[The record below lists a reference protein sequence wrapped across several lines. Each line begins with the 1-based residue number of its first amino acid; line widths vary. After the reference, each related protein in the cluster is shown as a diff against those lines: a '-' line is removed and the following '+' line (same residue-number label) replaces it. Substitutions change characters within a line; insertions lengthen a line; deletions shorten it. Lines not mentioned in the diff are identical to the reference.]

1 MNPISRQREGLQNFT
16 RGAEIWLHQTRMMFS
31 SMLMILVAA
40 LVIGFVGIYVGMIC
54 WASKDEMYY
63 SQKYMEASFKG
74 FIFPETGKVTLLI
87 DGHEAE
93 VNPIVAKEIAR
104 PFKEMAIWKIYV
116 LSMIGLFIGG
126 VSFFVLIWAL
136 TKYGG
141 RKMKDDH
148 LRGGKRTSGEILKKQ
163 LLEKHEASPYS
174 MAGVPM
180 RKNSEALHCLV
191 TGATGTGKSVV
202 ILDMLDQIR
211 QQGKRAAVYDPTGQF
226 IETFYR
232 PGKDIILNPL
242 DVRCPRWTLWN
253 EVRAS
258 YDYLNIVE
266 GLIPLPHGIS
276 EPFFQLAGR
285 QLFEDV
291 CIKLAEAGR
300 MTNKA
305 LYESIALE
313 EIDKIY
319 ALLKGT
325 AGASYVGP
333 KTEKTGHNIRMVVV
347 NAINSFRFLRDD
359 GENFSLRN
367 WLEKE
372 NDDSWVFISAKE
384 TQKTALK
391 PLISLW
397 VSILIRYAM
406 DLKPVHEPRLW
417 LVIDELAGLHKL
429 ETLELGLT
437 NLRKYGVPMLNGVQ
451 QFSQLIEIYGPHVAK
466 TIISMSQTKLVLRV
480 GDGDT
485 AKVLEELFGKAEID
499 EKEET
504 YSYGLNSQRDG
515 VSVFARRQMRE
526 IVMSSEIRHLPD
538 LAGYFSIPGNYPVA
552 EVSYSYRNRE
562 KVASGFIERSGF
574 EVFLEQDKNQPSAL
588 GDDDDV
594 NVSGK
599 VLAGPNDS
607 QKTQDKGVLAGL

>member
-1 MNPISRQREGLQNFT
+1 MNPISRQREGFQNFT

-31 SMLMILVAA
+31 SMLMILAAA
-40 LVIGFVGIYVGMIC
+40 LAIGFVGIYVGIMS

-87 DGHEAE
+87 DGHEME
-93 VNPIVAKEIAR
+93 VSPGTAKEVAR

-116 LSMIGLFIGG
+116 LSMIGLLICG
-126 VSFFVLIWAL
+126 VSFFVLILSL

-148 LRGGKRTSGEILKKQ
+148 LRGGKLTTGDELKNQ
-163 LLEKHEASPYS
+163 LLEKNEASPYS
-174 MAGVPM
+174 MAGVPL
-180 RKNSEALHCLV
+180 RKNSETLHCLV
-191 TGATGTGKSVV
+191 TGATGTGKSVA
-202 ILDMLDQIR
+202 ILEMLDQIR
-211 QQGKRAAVYDPTGQF
+211 SQGKRAAVYDPTGK
-226 IETFYR
+226 ITETFYR

-242 DVRCPRWTLWN
+242 DARCPRWTPWN
-253 EVRAS
+253 EIRAS

-266 GLIPLPHGIS
+266 GLIPLPHGMS
-276 EPFFQLAGR
+276 EPFFPLAGR
-285 QLFEDV
+285 QLLEDT

-305 LYESIALE
+305 LYESMAIE

-319 ALLKGT
+319 AMLKGT
-325 AGASYVGP
+325 AGAAYIAP
-333 KTEKTGHNIRMVVV
+333 KTEKTGHNIRMVVI
-347 NAINSFRFLRDD
+347 NALTSFRFLRDD

-372 NDDSWVFISAKE
+372 DDDSWLFISAKE

-406 DLKPVHEPRLW
+406 DLKPVYEPRLW

-451 QFSQLIEIYGPHVAK
+451 QFSQLIEIYGPQVAK

-485 AKVLEELFGKAEID
+485 AEVLARLFGKAEID

-526 IVMSSEIRHLPD
+526 IVMPSEILTLPD
-538 LAGYFSIPGNYPVA
+538 LTGYLAIPGDYPVA
-552 EVSYSYRNRE
+552 KVSYTYRNRE
-562 KVASGFIERSGF
+562 EIASGFIERSGF
-574 EVFLEQDKNQPSAL
+574 EVDIEEENNQSAAL
-588 GDDDDV
+588 MDDDV
-594 NVSGK
+594 HVSGQ
-599 VLAGPNDS
+599 N
-607 QKTQDKGVLAGL
+607 TQDKGVLAGL